1 MRLAEKPQPETTMT
15 KKEIA
20 QAKSLLSDRAH
31 RFEIL
36 STGSGYCL
44 SVQWGDGGSRIF
56 YSLDAIR
63 DHLQYA

>member
-1 MRLAEKPQPETTMT
+1 MT

-20 QAKSLLSDRAH
+20 KAKSLLSDCAN

-36 STGSGYCL
+36 STSSGWCL
-44 SVQWGDGGSRIF
+44 SVQWVDGGSRIF

-63 DHLQYA
+63 DHLQHA

>member
-1 MRLAEKPQPETTMT
+1 MT
-15 KKEIA
+15 KKEVA

-36 STGSGYCL
+36 STGSGWCL
-44 SVQWGDGGSRIF
+44 SVQWIDGGSKIF
-56 YSLDAIR
+56 YSLDVIR